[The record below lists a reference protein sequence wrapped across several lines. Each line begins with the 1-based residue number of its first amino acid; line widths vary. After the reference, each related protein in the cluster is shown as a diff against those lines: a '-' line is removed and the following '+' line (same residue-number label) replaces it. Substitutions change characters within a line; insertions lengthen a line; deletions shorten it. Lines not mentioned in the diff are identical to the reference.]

1 MQHITITRPYCN
13 YTKIH
18 TQIDQADLGNESAS
32 KYLQS
37 GLLPKRKMCEKMQKG
52 RSSGPM
58 VF

>member
-1 MQHITITRPYCN
+1 MQHITIARPHCN
-13 YTKIH
+13 NKKVH
-18 TQIDQADLGNESAS
+18 TQIEHADLGNESAS